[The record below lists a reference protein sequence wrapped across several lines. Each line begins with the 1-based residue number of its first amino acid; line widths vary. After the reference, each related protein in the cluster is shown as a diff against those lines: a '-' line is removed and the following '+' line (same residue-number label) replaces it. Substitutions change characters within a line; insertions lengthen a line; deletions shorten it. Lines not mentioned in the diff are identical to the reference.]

1 MAWLI
6 CQDDIHD
13 VAIADISSAISMRR
27 EVVEMARSD
36 DAAGFAWYPSDA
48 FKRESNWA
56 ALIAAENLADYPMLE
71 RKAAQDPEWFWDAVI
86 RFLGVQF
93 VKPYSRVLDQSKG
106 IEWPQW
112 CIGATGNMTLSLLD
126 RHLAAG
132 RGGHDAIAWE
142 GEEGTRCRL
151 SYRQLADEVNR
162 FASGLA
168 ALGLG
173 SGDAVGIYLPMVPEV
188 AIAYLAL
195 ARLGCI
201 ILPLF
206 SGFGAPAIAARLND
220 AEAVAVITA
229 DGSLRRGKLVEMKR
243 LLDEAIEDVPTV
255 RHVVVTR
262 RLGHDVPM
270 QAGRDAWWSNV
281 AARGRAD
288 FPAVELPAEHPLMIV
303 YTSGTS
309 GRPKGTVHTHC
320 GVTVKTGQD
329 FILCFD
335 LKPDDR
341 LMWMTDF
348 GWLVGPLQVT
358 AALLAGATCVL
369 AEGTPDY
376 PETGRL
382 WRLVQDHRVSFLGCG
397 PTLARM
403 MMRYGTADTSQYDLS
418 SLRVAAS
425 TGEPWDRDSWMWIYE
440 HALGRRGPL
449 MNYSGGTELGGLV
462 ATNVLY
468 PIKPASFSGPIP
480 GTGADIVDQDGRSVG
495 PGEFGELVMRQA
507 CIGTTR
513 GLWRDPERYMENY
526 WSRIPGMWV
535 HGDWASYD
543 ADGAWFIHGRSDD
556 TIKIAGKRTGPAEIE
571 ALLLATRRVS
581 DAAAVAIPDP
591 VKGSAVVCAV
601 VAGPNETPGPELA
614 SALSDAVV
622 TGLGGSFRPKQL
634 LFVRD
639 LPRTRNLKTMRRVI
653 RAVLLAEE
661 PGDLSALVNPEAV
674 EELKRVVA
682 APKD

>member
-1 MAWLI
+1 MSDKA
-6 CQDDIHD
+6 
-13 VAIADISSAISMRR
+13 A
-27 EVVEMARSD
+27 SD
-36 DAAGFAWYPSDA
+36 DFAWYPSDA

-56 ALIAAENLADYPMLE
+56 AFIAAEGLRDYAMLE
-71 RKAAQDPEWFWDAVI
+71 AKATQEPEWFWDALV

-93 VKPYSRVLDQSKG
+93 TKPYTRILDQSNG

-132 RGGHDAIAWE
+132 RGEHSAIVSE
-142 GEEGTRCRL
+142 SEDGSSRSLT
-151 SYRQLADEVNR
+151 YRELAKEVSLL
-162 FASGLA
+162 ASGLA
-168 ALGLG
+168 TIGFK
-173 SGDAVGIYLPMVPEV
+173 SGDAVGIYMPMIAEV

-201 ILPLF
+201 VLPLF
-206 SGFGAPAIAARLND
+206 SGFGAAAIAARLKE

-229 DGSLRRGKLVEMKR
+229 DGSLRRGKPVEMKQV
-243 LLDEAIEDVPTV
+243 LDDAIKDVPTLH
-255 RHVVVTR
+255 RVVVAR
-262 RLGHDVPM
+262 RLGVDVPM
-270 QAGRDAWWSNV
+270 RAGRDFWWSDIT
-281 AARGRAD
+281 ARGRTD
-288 FPAVELPAEHPLMIV
+288 FAAVELPAEHPLMIV
-303 YTSGTS
+303 YTSGTT

-320 GVTVKTGQD
+320 GVTVKTGED

-335 LKPDDR
+335 LKPADR

-369 AEGTPDY
+369 VEGTPDY

-382 WRLVQDHRVSFLGCG
+382 WRLVQDHKVSFLGCG

-403 MMRYGTADTSQYDLS
+403 MMRYGTADISKYDRS

-425 TGEPWDRDSWMWIYE
+425 TGEPWDPDSWMWVYE
-440 HALGRRGPL
+440 NVLQRRGPL

-462 ATNVLY
+462 ATNVLF

-480 GTGADIVDQDGRSVG
+480 GTGADIVDAEGRSVG
-495 PGEFGELVMRQA
+495 AGTVGELVMRQA

-513 GLWRDPERYMENY
+513 GLWRDPQRYIDNY
-526 WSRIPGMWV
+526 WTRFPGMWL
-535 HGDWASYD
+535 HGDWASRD
-543 ADGAWFIHGRSDD
+543 ADGSWFIHGRSDD

-571 ALLLATRRVS
+571 ALLLATHRIS
-581 DAAAVAIPDP
+581 DAAAVAVPDP
-591 VKGSAVVCAV
+591 IKGSAVICIV
-601 VAGPNETPGPELA
+601 VAAPNETPGQELA
-614 SALSDAVV
+614 TALSNAVV
-622 TGLGGSFRPKQL
+622 SGLGGSFRPKQV
-634 LFVRD
+634 LFVGD
-639 LPRTRNLKTMRRVI
+639 LPRTRNMKTMRRVI
-653 RAVLLAEE
+653 RAVLVDEH

-674 EELKRVVA
+674 DELRKTA
-682 APKD
+682 ALPKS

>member
-1 MAWLI
+1 M
-6 CQDDIHD
+6 
-13 VAIADISSAISMRR
+13 
-27 EVVEMARSD
+27 
-36 DAAGFAWYPSDA
+36 
-48 FKRESNWA
+48 
-56 ALIAAENLADYPMLE
+56 
-71 RKAAQDPEWFWDAVI
+71 
-86 RFLGVQF
+86 
-93 VKPYSRVLDQSKG
+93 
-106 IEWPQW
+106 
-112 CIGATGNMTLSLLD
+112 
-126 RHLAAG
+126 
-132 RGGHDAIAWE
+132 
-142 GEEGTRCRL
+142 
-151 SYRQLADEVNR
+151 NR

-168 ALGLG
+168 ALGFK

-188 AIAYLAL
+188 AVAYLAL

-206 SGFGAPAIAARLND
+206 SGFGAAAIAVRLND
-220 AEAVAVITA
+220 AGAVAVITA
-229 DGSLRRGKLVEMKR
+229 DGSLRRGKSVEMKCV
-243 LLDEAIEDVPTV
+243 LDEAIKGVPTV
-255 RHVVVTR
+255 RHVVVAR
-262 RLGHDVPM
+262 RLGNDVPM
-270 QAGRDAWWSNV
+270 QIGRDAWWSDV
-281 AARGRAD
+281 TACGRDD
-288 FPAVELPAEHPLMIV
+288 FAAVELPAEHPLMIA
-303 YTSGTS
+303 YTSGTT

-320 GVTVKTGQD
+320 GAIVKTGED

-382 WRLVQDHRVSFLGCG
+382 WRLVQDHKVSFLGCG

-403 MMRYGTADTSQYDLS
+403 MMRYGTADISKYDLS
-418 SLRVAAS
+418 SLRVVAS

-440 HALGRRGPL
+440 NALGRRGPL

-480 GTGADIVDQDGRSVG
+480 GTGADIVDEDGCSVG
-495 PGEFGELVMRQA
+495 PGEVGELVMRQA

-513 GLWRDPERYMENY
+513 GLWRDPERYIENY

-535 HGDWASYD
+535 HGDWASRD
-543 ADGAWFIHGRSDD
+543 VDGSWFIHGRSDD

-571 ALLLATRRVS
+571 ALLLATHRVS
-581 DAAAVAIPDP
+581 DAAAVAVPDP
-591 VKGSAVVCAV
+591 VKGSAVVCVV
-601 VAGPNETPGPELA
+601 VAGPSETPSSELA

-622 TGLGGSFRPKQL
+622 AGLGSSFRPKQL

-661 PGDLSALVNPEAV
+661 AGDLSALVNPEAV
-674 EELKRVVA
+674 EELRKMVA
-682 APKD
+682 APRR

>member
-1 MAWLI
+1 
-6 CQDDIHD
+6 
-13 VAIADISSAISMRR
+13 
-27 EVVEMARSD
+27 
-36 DAAGFAWYPSDA
+36 
-48 FKRESNWA
+48 
-56 ALIAAENLADYPMLE
+56 
-71 RKAAQDPEWFWDAVI
+71 
-86 RFLGVQF
+86 
-93 VKPYSRVLDQSKG
+93 
-106 IEWPQW
+106 
-112 CIGATGNMTLSLLD
+112 
-126 RHLAAG
+126 
-132 RGGHDAIAWE
+132 
-142 GEEGTRCRL
+142 
-151 SYRQLADEVNR
+151 
-162 FASGLA
+162 
-168 ALGLG
+168 
-173 SGDAVGIYLPMVPEV
+173 
-188 AIAYLAL
+188 
-195 ARLGCI
+195 
-201 ILPLF
+201 
-206 SGFGAPAIAARLND
+206 
-220 AEAVAVITA
+220 
-229 DGSLRRGKLVEMKR
+229 
-243 LLDEAIEDVPTV
+243 
-255 RHVVVTR
+255 
-262 RLGHDVPM
+262 M
-270 QAGRDAWWSNV
+270 QAGRDAWWSDV
-281 AARGRAD
+281 AGLGRDEFA
-288 FPAVELPAEHPLMIV
+288 AVELPAEHPLMIV
-303 YTSGTS
+303 YTSGTT

-320 GVTVKTGQD
+320 GVTVKTGED
-329 FILCFD
+329 FLLCFD

-341 LMWMTDF
+341 LLWMTDF

-403 MMRYGTADTSQYDLS
+403 MMRYGTADISKYDLS

-440 HALGRRGPL
+440 NALGRRGPL

-480 GTGADIVDQDGRSVG
+480 GTGADIVDQHGSSVAS
-495 PGEFGELVMRQA
+495 GEVGELVMRQA

-513 GLWRDPERYMENY
+513 GLWRDPERYIENY
-526 WSRIPGMWV
+526 WSRIPGIWV
-535 HGDWASYD
+535 HGDWASRD
-543 ADGAWFIHGRSDD
+543 ADGSWFIHGRSDD

-571 ALLLATRRVS
+571 ALLLATHRVS
-581 DAAAVAIPDP
+581 DAAAVAVPDP

-601 VAGPNETPGPELA
+601 VPGPDETPGPELA

-622 TGLGGSFRPKQL
+622 TGLGGSYRPKQL

-674 EELKRVVA
+674 EELRKIVA
-682 APKD
+682 APRS

>member
-13 VAIADISSAISMRR
+13 VAIADISSAISTRR
-27 EVVEMARSD
+27 KAVEVAGSD
-36 DAAGFAWYPSDA
+36 DAAGFVWYPSDA

-71 RKAAQDPEWFWDAVI
+71 RKAAQDPEWFWDALI

-112 CIGATGNMTLSLLD
+112 CRGATGNMTLSLLD

-132 RGGHDAIAWE
+132 RGGHDAIVWE
-142 GEEGTRCRL
+142 GEDGTHRCL

-229 DGSLRRGKLVEMKR
+229 DGSLRRGKLVEMKGV
-243 LLDEAIEDVPTV
+243 LDEAIEDVPTV
-255 RHVVVTR
+255 RHVVVAR
-262 RLGHDVPM
+262 RLSHDVSM
-270 QAGRDAWWSNV
+270 QAGRDAWWSDV

-303 YTSGTS
+303 YTSGTT

-376 PETGRL
+376 PEIGRL

-403 MMRYGTADTSQYDLS
+403 MMRYGTADIAKYDLS

-480 GTGADIVDQDGRSVG
+480 GTGADIVDQDGKSVG
-495 PGEFGELVMRQA
+495 PGEVGELVMRQA

-513 GLWRDPERYMENY
+513 GLWRDPERYIESY

-535 HGDWASYD
+535 HGDWASRD

-571 ALLLATRRVS
+571 ALLLATRRIS
-581 DAAAVAIPDP
+581 DAAAVAVPDP
-591 VKGSAVVCAV
+591 C
-601 VAGPNETPGPELA
+601 
-614 SALSDAVV
+614 
-622 TGLGGSFRPKQL
+622 L
-634 LFVRD
+634 LYTSPSPRD
-639 LPRTRNLKTMRRVI
+639 
-653 RAVLLAEE
+653 
-661 PGDLSALVNPEAV
+661 
-674 EELKRVVA
+674 
-682 APKD
+682 

>member
-1 MAWLI
+1 
-6 CQDDIHD
+6 
-13 VAIADISSAISMRR
+13 
-27 EVVEMARSD
+27 MARTD
-36 DAAGFAWYPSDA
+36 DTAGGFVWYPSDA

-56 ALIAAENLADYPMLE
+56 AFIAAENLADYPMLA
-71 RKAAQDPEWFWDAVI
+71 RRAAQDPEWFWDALI

-93 VKPYSRVLDQSKG
+93 VKPYSHVLDQSKG

-132 RGGHDAIAWE
+132 RGGHDAIVWE
-142 GEEGTRCRL
+142 GEDGSRSRL
-151 SYRQLADEVNR
+151 SYRQLAGEVNR

-168 ALGLG
+168 VLGLRT
-173 SGDAVGIYLPMVPEV
+173 GDAVGVYMPMVPEV

-206 SGFGAPAIAARLND
+206 SGFGATAITVRLND
-220 AEAVAVITA
+220 AEAVAVITV
-229 DGSLRRGKLVEMKR
+229 DGSLRRGKPVEMKGV
-243 LLDEAIEDVPTV
+243 LDEAIKDVPTV
-255 RHVVVTR
+255 RHVVVAR
-262 RLGHDVPM
+262 RLGHDVQM
-270 QAGRDAWWSNV
+270 QAGRDVWWSDV
-281 AARGRAD
+281 AARGCDD
-288 FPAVELPAEHPLMIV
+288 FAAVELPAEHPLMIV
-303 YTSGTS
+303 YTSGTT

-335 LKPDDR
+335 LKPNDR

-382 WRLVQDHRVSFLGCG
+382 WRLVQDHEVSFLGCG

-403 MMRYGTADTSQYDLS
+403 MMRYGTADISKYDLS

-425 TGEPWDRDSWMWIYE
+425 TGEPWDGDSWMWIYE
-440 HALGRRGPL
+440 NALRRRGPL
-449 MNYSGGTELGGLV
+449 MNYSGGTELGGLL

-480 GTGADIVDQDGRSVG
+480 GTGADIVDEDARSVG
-495 PGEFGELVMRQA
+495 PGEVGELVMRQA

-513 GLWRDPERYMENY
+513 GLWRDPARYIENY
-526 WSRIPGMWV
+526 WSRIPGLWV
-535 HGDWASYD
+535 HGDWASHD
-543 ADGAWFIHGRSDD
+543 ADGSWFIHGRSDD

-571 ALLLATRRVS
+571 ALLLATHLVS
-581 DAAAVAIPDP
+581 DAAAVAVPDP
-591 VKGSAVVCAV
+591 VKGSAVACAV
-601 VAGPNETPGPELA
+601 VAVADETPGPKLA
-614 SALSDAVV
+614 AALSDAVV
-622 TGLGGSFRPKQL
+622 TGLGASFRPKQL

-661 PGDLSALVNPEAV
+661 PGDLSTLVNPEAV
-674 EELKRVVA
+674 EELRKIVA
-682 APKD
+682 TPRN

>member
-1 MAWLI
+1 MTGS
-6 CQDDIHD
+6 HD
-13 VAIADISSAISMRR
+13 T
-27 EVVEMARSD
+27 
-36 DAAGFAWYPSDA
+36 AGGFVWYPSEA
-48 FKRESNWA
+48 FRNESNWA
-56 ALIAAENLADYPMLE
+56 AFIAAENLANYPMLE
-71 RKAAQDPEWFWDAVI
+71 RKAALDPEWFWDALI
-86 RFLGVQF
+86 RFLGVRF

-126 RHLAAG
+126 SHLARG
-132 RGGHDAIAWE
+132 RGSHDAIVWE
-142 GEEGTRCRL
+142 GEDGSHGCLT
-151 SYRQLADEVNR
+151 YQQLAKEVSR

-168 ALGLG
+168 ALGFK

-188 AIAYLAL
+188 AVAYLAL

-206 SGFGAPAIAARLND
+206 SGFGAAAITVRLND
-220 AEAVAVITA
+220 AGAVAVVTV
-229 DGSLRRGKLVEMKR
+229 DGSLRRGKPVEMKSV
-243 LLDEAIEDVPTV
+243 LDEAIKGVPTI
-255 RHVVVTR
+255 RHVVVAR
-262 RLGHDVPM
+262 RLGNDVPM
-270 QAGRDAWWSNV
+270 QVGRDAWWSDV
-281 AARGRAD
+281 AACGCDD
-288 FPAVELPAEHPLMIV
+288 FAAVELPAEHPLMIA
-303 YTSGTS
+303 YTSGTT

-320 GVTVKTGQD
+320 GATVKTGED
-329 FILCFD
+329 FLLCFD

-341 LMWMTDF
+341 LIWITDF

-382 WRLVQDHRVSFLGCG
+382 WRLVQDHKVSFLGCG

-403 MMRYGTADTSQYDLS
+403 MMRYGTADISKYDLS

-440 HALGRRGPL
+440 NALRRRGPL
-449 MNYSGGTELGGLV
+449 MNYSGGTELGGLL

-468 PIKPASFSGPIP
+468 PIKPASFFGPIP
-480 GTGADIVDQDGRSVG
+480 GTGADIVDQGGRSVG
-495 PGEFGELVMRQA
+495 PGEVGELVMRQA

-513 GLWRDPERYMENY
+513 GLWRDPERYIENY

-535 HGDWASYD
+535 HGDWASRD
-543 ADGAWFIHGRSDD
+543 VDGSWFIHGRSDD

-571 ALLLATRRVS
+571 ALLLATHRIS
-581 DAAAVAIPDP
+581 DAAAVAVPDP

-601 VAGPNETPGPELA
+601 VAGPNELPGLELA

-622 TGLGGSFRPKQL
+622 TGLGSSFRPKQV
-634 LFVRD
+634 LFVGD

-661 PGDLSALVNPEAV
+661 AGDLSALVNPEAV
-674 EELKRVVA
+674 EELRKVVA
-682 APKD
+682 APRS

>member
-13 VAIADISSAISMRR
+13 VAIANFAIRR
-27 EVVEMARSD
+27 EVVEMAGSD

-71 RKAAQDPEWFWDAVI
+71 RKAAQDPEWFWDALI

-132 RGGHDAIAWE
+132 RGGHDAIVWE
-142 GEEGTRCRL
+142 GEDGTHRRL

-243 LLDEAIEDVPTV
+243 VLDEAIEDVPTV
-255 RHVVVTR
+255 RHVVVAR

-270 QAGRDAWWSNV
+270 QAGRDAWWSDV

-303 YTSGTS
+303 YTSGTT

-376 PETGRL
+376 PEIGRL

-403 MMRYGTADTSQYDLS
+403 MMRYGTADISQYDLS

-495 PGEFGELVMRQA
+495 PGEVGELVMRQA

-513 GLWRDPERYMENY
+513 GLWRDPERYIENY

-535 HGDWASYD
+535 HGDWASHD

-622 TGLGGSFRPKQL
+622 AGLGGSFRPKQL